1 MPTNQSLELNPLVER
16 TCALLHRVLDAR
28 VALRLEPEPG
38 LPLVAGDPG
47 LLEQAVLRLGLL
59 EAEAL
64 NGPGGTLRI
73 RTHRHGDL
81 GVTLELR
88 REPGGGSASTAA
100 ATRASA
106 LHAILDA
113 PGAEVLKDRPE
124 DGGWTLEVLL
134 PRDRPASPPL
144 AAQPHPPPL
153 PRLEGLR
160 ILVAE
165 DEPEIRF
172 FLREIL
178 GQLGAEVIPAVDGE
192 DAWNLWSLLGPFD
205 LLLTD
210 QRMPRLTGMELLQ
223 RVRRDRPGFPVVVM
237 SGYGLETFA
246 ATLERD
252 PRLRFLPKPFLLP
265 ALLDAVGG
273 LLAEGTPRS
282 PGAAVPG

>member
-1 MPTNQSLELNPLVER
+1 MPTIQSLELNPLVER
-16 TCALLHRVLDAR
+16 TCALLDRVLDAR

-38 LPLVAGDPG
+38 LPLVLGDSG
-47 LLEQAVLRLGLL
+47 LLEQVVLRLGLL

-64 NGPGGTLRI
+64 NGAGGTLRI

-88 REPGGGSASTAA
+88 REPWGGSTSAVAA
-100 ATRASA
+100 RQSA
-106 LHAILDA
+106 LHAILDT
-113 PGAEVLKDRPE
+113 PGAEILKDGPE
-124 DGGWTLEVLL
+124 EGGWTLEVLL
-134 PRDRPASPPL
+134 PADRSASRPR
-144 AAQPHPPPL
+144 AAQAGPPSA

-223 RVRRDRPGFPVVVM
+223 RVRSDRPGFPVVLM
-237 SGYGLETFA
+237 SGFGLEEFA

-252 PRLRFLPKPFLLP
+252 LRLRFLPKPFLLP
-265 ALLDAVGG
+265 ALLEAVGG
-273 LLAEGTPRS
+273 LLAGATPRS
-282 PGAAVPG
+282 PGSAVPG